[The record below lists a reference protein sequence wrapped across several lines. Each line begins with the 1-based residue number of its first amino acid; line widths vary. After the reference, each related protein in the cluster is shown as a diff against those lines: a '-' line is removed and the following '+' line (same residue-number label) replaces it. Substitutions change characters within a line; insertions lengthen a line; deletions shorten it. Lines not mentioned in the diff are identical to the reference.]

1 MSSEEEPK
9 KIFMGRFRF
18 DKARKLYIKEVHIES
33 IGILRVY
40 VLQETWYKNIAGN
53 ISKALRRLSR
63 ENYSTFLFRWGKLE
77 IFNPSTKEWE
87 SLQTTKLLRNE
98 TEDEDTSSLE
108 SETNERILETTEP
121 EPPISQ
127 IKARRLARRDAVRK
141 TLFENMAKPH
151 LSPLGRKKDF
161 ESKEDEDEEEEEEEE
176 EDEDEDE
183 EEDEDEGSSLMKMAS
198 MIPSTP
204 KNKNGTSTE
213 LAVSVRTSPE
223 ETKKIFNQ
231 MSNMKEY
238 TCGFC
243 GILFKSRS
251 GKYKH
256 EKSCEKKD
264 HGLVARPIE
273 TTIQASPPEST
284 TTTINGNQVINNN
297 QNIYIQNNIQI
308 RDFGKENP
316 AWLTTKILDQVMNNF
331 STAIPR
337 LMEKKHFNDDFP
349 ENKNLRV
356 CNTKFMNKR
365 LQVYENGRWRMRDS
379 KHTFY
384 QVLVDIYE
392 ILSEALAD
400 PKEEDMSCTEE
411 IRKARRSQRFIQKV
425 EKIRPIWEGFEAKL
439 TGNDPET
446 QEMLWEDLKTL
457 LLDRK
462 LAIEQ
467 GCD

>member
-1 MSSEEEPK
+1 MSTEELPK
-9 KIFMGRFRF
+9 KVFMGRFRF
-18 DKARKLYIKEVHIES
+18 DKARKLYIKEVHIET
-33 IGILRVY
+33 IGILRIY

-53 ISKALRRLSR
+53 ISKALRKLSR
-63 ENYSTFLFRWGKLE
+63 ENYSTFLFRWGKIE

-87 SLQTTKLLRNE
+87 SLQTTKLLESFPLE
-98 TEDEDTSSLE
+98 TES
-108 SETNERILETTEP
+108 NERILESSPPVSTLESESETPMSP
-121 EPPISQ
+121 E
-127 IKARRLARRDAVRK
+127 KARRLARRDAVRK

-151 LSPLGRKKDF
+151 LSPLGRKKDG
-161 ESKEDEDEEEEEEEE
+161 EEEDEEMEEEEYEEEEEEKKEE
-176 EDEDEDE
+176 EPTLLKIA
-183 EEDEDEGSSLMKMAS
+183 SL
-198 MIPSTP
+198 IPSTP
-204 KNKNGTSTE
+204 RTSSTE
-213 LAVSVRTSPE
+213 LSVRTSPE
-223 ETKKIFNQ
+223 ETKSIFNE
-231 MSNMKEY
+231 MSKMKEY
-238 TCGFC
+238 TCCYC
-243 GILFKSRS
+243 GILFQSRS

-256 EKSCEKKD
+256 EKGCDKKD
-264 HGLVARPIE
+264 NGLIARPIE
-273 TTIQASPPEST
+273 TTIRASTPEST
-284 TTTINGNQVINNN
+284 STTINGNQVINNN

-400 PKEEDMSCTEE
+400 PTEEDMSCTEE

-439 TGNDPET
+439 TGNDPDT